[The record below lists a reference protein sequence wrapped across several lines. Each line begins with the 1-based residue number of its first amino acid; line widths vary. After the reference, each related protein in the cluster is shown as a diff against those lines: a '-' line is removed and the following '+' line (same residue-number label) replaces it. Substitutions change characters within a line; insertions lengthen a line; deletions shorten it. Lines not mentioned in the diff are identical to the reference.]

1 MDLHV
6 CYWNDNENK
15 VSNISVLSS
24 LGKVSAQ
31 DMLNS
36 LDICLIPLDAE
47 KLIQV
52 SSDEP
57 NVNLAFLK
65 LLAVKRKDYELDPL
79 IDIGICRLYTLHQ
92 SFHHGA
98 SLCDSNVK
106 KIPVAMHKIFLE
118 SPFGYECLMP
128 SLLII
133 LYNFLPICGSK
144 MLVLPKKLKYL
155 TKSNRGCEILIK
167 ST

>member
-24 LGKVSAQ
+24 PGKVSAQ

-65 LLAVKRKDYELDPL
+65 LLDVKRKDYELDSL
-79 IDIGICRLYTLHQ
+79 IDIGICRLHTLHQ

-118 SPFGYECLMP
+118 SPFGYECLMDAQP
-128 SLLII
+128 SDYPLQFFAHMWIE
-133 LYNFLPICGSK
+133 NA
-144 MLVLPKKLKYL
+144 YL
-155 TKSNRGCEILIK
+155 TKK
-167 ST
+167 AQVFDKK

>member
-1 MDLHV
+1 
-6 CYWNDNENK
+6 
-15 VSNISVLSS
+15 
-24 LGKVSAQ
+24 
-31 DMLNS
+31 MLNS

-65 LLAVKRKDYELDPL
+65 LLDVKRKDYELDPL
-79 IDIGICRLYTLHQ
+79 IDIGICRLHTLHQ

-106 KIPVAMHKIFLE
+106 KIPIAMHKIFLE
-118 SPFGYECLMP
+118 SPFGYECQMDAQP
-128 SLLII
+128 SDYPLQC
-133 LYNFLPICGSK
+133 LPICGSK
-144 MLVLPKKLKYL
+144 MLILPKKLKYL
-155 TKSNRGCEILIK
+155 TKSNRGGEILIK